1 MPRQSRCKELPKLYK
16 FICEDEK
23 SMKYYIEGFA
33 KYVRL
38 EKNKDVIVQVKS
50 VRGKTSFTQICRF
63 AKNELKEL
71 KRKNNGSYG
80 EYKVIP
86 CFDKD
91 NNNIS
96 KIKGNIIQNKNMY
109 SVFNNPCYE
118 YWLLLHTCCT
128 GKNYT
133 TSKQCEEECM
143 KAINKTYHTKYEDLD
158 KFKSEKNIFN
168 IVKNDLMT
176 AITNAKSLNFEEL
189 DSTYTNTHI
198 ILEEI
203 MNYKK

>member
-16 FICEDEK
+16 FICEDKK

-38 EKNKDVIVQVKS
+38 VKNKDVIVQVKS

-96 KIKGNIIQNKNMY
+96 EIKGNIIQNKNMY

-118 YWLLLHTCCT
+118 YWLLLHTCC
-128 GKNYT
+128 KAPSYT
-133 TSKQCEEECM
+133 TSKKCEEECM
-143 KAINKTYHTKYEDLD
+143 SAINIKYKKNYKDLD
-158 KFKSEKNIFN
+158 KFKREENIFS

-176 AITNAKSLNFEEL
+176 AIKNAKTLKFEEL
-189 DSTYTNTHI
+189 DATYTNTHI

>member
-33 KYVRL
+33 KYINYQR
-38 EKNKDVIVQVKS
+38 KDIVVKVIHSYKGTSVK
-50 VRGKTSFTQICRF
+50 QIKDC
-63 AKNELKEL
+63 ANEEL
-71 KRKNNGSYG
+71 RTIRNSGAYG

-91 NNNIS
+91 DNDIS
-96 KIKGNIIQNKNMY
+96 KIKENIIQNKNMY

-118 YWLLLHTCCT
+118 YWLLLHTCC
-128 GKNYT
+128 KAPSYT
-133 TSKQCEEECM
+133 TSKQCEEDCM
-143 KAINKTYHTKYEDLD
+143 NAINIKYNKNYKDLD
-158 KFKSEKNIFN
+158 KFKSEKNIFS
-168 IVKNDLMT
+168 IVKDDLMT
-176 AITNAKSLNFEEL
+176 AIKNAKTLKFEEL
-189 DSTYTNTHI
+189 DATYTNTHI